1 VTGARSARLACL
13 TALALYGVLATGGCE
28 FAQVDEG
35 GPAELNSCS
44 TSDDCGSDG
53 ECVGGM
59 CVADEAAVP
68 LSVVLEVTPV
78 RPASDGTPP
87 SAILLRPLLL
97 DAPMDQPI
105 EVPRPVELLGR
116 VRDGQRGL
124 EAEVRF
130 TPLATLP
137 GLLDPSV
144 TVTTTPFAIDDD
156 HDFAVNL
163 SRGVDYRV
171 TVRPTSGNYPP
182 FRTTLRA
189 GEDPSFEVDYDPEP
203 GTAAVAGVVQVP
215 LQPQL
220 FRIDGAPDDRPLR
233 ARAFDIASGEPVSSS
248 ALVVDGEV
256 TLAFAADAPAWRLEI
271 RAEQSYEPVHGLEG
285 EGLDCDEDTPVY
297 PVFSVLQE
305 SLSVESDGAI
315 ELDLPEPPPR
325 IRYEGTVALCPASAD
340 DKRPPAAE
348 LSMTLRSDSLLLEK
362 PRGITAA
369 FEATTT
375 VRRDAESGALR
386 FCVQLMEGE
395 YDVVVTPPSDTGC
408 GLFAE
413 RRLIKA
419 PDDIAAT
426 GSLLELHPSAWLQ
439 GKLKTHDLSPLAD
452 ASVDALALAR
462 EGDVMLAED
471 DPSVTRYNRSQQ
483 TTSDQAGTFRLAVD
497 LGSYDV
503 VVKAPAGSG
512 YPWVIRHDVG
522 IGARGVEFP
531 TVIDM
536 LAPITLQGSL
546 GYQGDEED
554 LADVFADA
562 EISAFAI
569 LDEGLPT
576 ARAVPIGKTTA
587 DPQGRFMLL
596 LPPSLK
602 SGW

>member
-1 VTGARSARLACL
+1 MTGARSQRLLGSAPL
-13 TALALYGVLATGGCE
+13 AMMALLSSLAEAGCE

-59 CVADEAAVP
+59 CVANAAAVP

-78 RPASDGTPP
+78 RPVDDEAPL

-105 EVPRPVELLGR
+105 EVPRPVELRGR

-124 EAEVRF
+124 DAEVRF

-144 TVTTTPFAIDDD
+144 AVTTVPFATDGEF
-156 HDFAVNL
+156 DFAVSL

-171 TVRPTSGNYPP
+171 TVRPTNGDYPP
-182 FRTTLRA
+182 FRTTLRG
-189 GEDPSFEVDYDPEP
+189 GEELSWVVDYDPQA
-203 GTAAVAGVVQVP
+203 GAGVVKVP
-215 LQPQL
+215 LRTQV
-220 FRIDGAPDDRPLR
+220 FRIDGVPDDRMLI
-233 ARAFDIASGEPVSSS
+233 ARAFDAASGEPVSSS
-248 ALVVDGEV
+248 AQVIDGEV
-256 TLAFAADAPAWRLEI
+256 ALKFTEDAPAWRLEI
-271 RAEQSYEPVHGLEG
+271 RAEQSYEPVHSVEG
-285 EGLDCDEDTPVY
+285 DRLGCDEDTPVY
-297 PVFSVLQE
+297 PAYSVRQE
-305 SLSVESDGAI
+305 SLVAEDDGAI
-315 ELDLPEPPPR
+315 ELALPEPPPR
-325 IRYEGTVALCPASAD
+325 IRYEGTVALCPTSSGQKPMAIS
-340 DKRPPAAE
+340 E
-348 LSMTLRSDSLLLEK
+348 LSMTLRSETLLLEK
-362 PRGITAA
+362 PDGLTAA

-375 VRRDAESGALR
+375 VRYDVQSDSLR

-395 YDVVVTPPSDTGC
+395 YDVVVTPPADTGC

-426 GSLLELHPSAWLQ
+426 GSLLELQRSAWLQ

-452 ASVDALALAR
+452 ATVDALALAR
-462 EGDVMLAED
+462 EGEVMLAED

-483 TTSDQAGTFRLAVD
+483 TTSDQSGTFRLAVD

-546 GYQGDEED
+546 GYQGDEGD
-554 LADVFADA
+554 LADAFADA
-562 EISAFAI
+562 EVSAFAI

-587 DPQGRFMLL
+587 DPNGRFMLL
-596 LPPSLK
+596 LPPSLE